1 MTNPRSVAALGT
13 LKTSSLRSAATYC
26 SSTFLRSCDCLSPVV
41 RPRGQ
46 LQRVVPEASRQSPG
60 WPSRCAGLDRRAL
73 ARPGSVGG
81 APRTGTKHQQSDSAH
96 RRQNP
101 RRSPTSIAG
110 YSDRERSSTEAILSC
125 VLGLV
130 GLCRK
135 RNCKSTH
142 DTAGEGAVCRN
153 GAGAAREGAE
163 EHGQGGN
170 RESREWQSPKRAWR
184 GTAGPA
190 RDACHGRRDW
200 A

>member
-60 WPSRCAGLDRRAL
+60 WPSRCAGLGRRAL

-81 APRTGTKHQQSDSAH
+81 APRAGTQRQRSDSAD
-96 RRQNP
+96 RRRNP

-110 YSDRERSSTEAILSC
+110 YSDRERSSTEAMLGG

-130 GLCRK
+130 GLVGSAIANQRMTRRARGGRCKQKRGRCR
-135 RNCKSTH
+135 RVH
-142 DTAGEGAVCRN
+142 R
-153 GAGAAREGAE
+153 
-163 EHGQGGN
+163 QGGN